1 MTAISQQ
8 QARAQR
14 GGFTLVEAVA
24 ALAIASVII
33 LATAGLIHNVAL
45 HFDRGTRGVN
55 EAERIVLA
63 IDRLSDDFGAA
74 RFVARSSAAGSAVA
88 FSAERA
94 NADGPA
100 KVTFV
105 SAAGIGGGAATDEVV
120 VLTLESDGDLVR
132 LVRRRAP
139 WLGPRTSFETLRPG
153 DPVVLLEGRFD
164 ISFVFGRVT
173 TSGALS
179 WQEDWVRETVMPR
192 FVRLVL
198 RDRETRSDL
207 LAEADLVVHADA
219 PARCVGTRAVTCLSV
234 APAQTPT
241 QAQAPPPQPSGSE
254 SSQ

>member
-1 MTAISQQ
+1 MTAMAQQ
-8 QARAQR
+8 QARARQ
-14 GGFTLVEAVA
+14 GGFTLIEAVA

-63 IDRLSDDFGAA
+63 IDRLGADFGAA
-74 RFVARSSAAGSAVA
+74 RFVTRSSAAGPAVA
-88 FSAERA
+88 FSAEQA
-94 NADGPA
+94 STDGPA

-105 SAAGIGGGAATDEVV
+105 SAAGIGSGSAAASEEVV
-120 VLTLESDGDLVR
+120 VLTLESDGVLVR

-164 ISFVFGRVT
+164 ISFVFGRVA
-173 TSGALS
+173 SNGALS
-179 WQEDWVRETVMPR
+179 WQEAWVRETVLPR

-198 RDRETRSDL
+198 RDRETKSDL
-207 LAEADLVVHADA
+207 LAEADLVVHTDA
-219 PARCVGTRAVTCLSV
+219 PARCAGDRAVTCLNAALAQ
-234 APAQTPT
+234 APAQ
-241 QAQAPPPQPSGSE
+241 ASPPQPSAPE

>member
-1 MTAISQQ
+1 MTAMSQQ
-8 QARAQR
+8 QARARR

-45 HFDRGTRGVN
+45 HFDRGTRGVQ

-63 IDRLSDDFGAA
+63 IDRLGDDFGAA
-74 RFVARSSAAGSAVA
+74 RFVARSSAAGQAVA
-88 FSAERA
+88 FLAERGSA
-94 NADGPA
+94 NGPA

-139 WLGPRTSFETLRPG
+139 WLGPRTNFETLNPG
-153 DPVVLLEGRFD
+153 DPVTLLEGRFD

-173 TSGALS
+173 SNGALS
-179 WQEDWVRETVMPR
+179 WQEDWVRETVLPR

-219 PARCVGTRAVTCLSV
+219 PARCTGNRAANCLNV
-234 APAQTPT
+234 APGQAPAQT
-241 QAQAPPPQPSGSE
+241 PPPQPSGSE